1 LLNRHVSWQFH
12 GERVTLIKVQL
23 EWLSDLDGGG
33 TF

>member
-1 LLNRHVSWQFH
+1 MFH
-12 GERVTLIKVQL
+12 GSFMAPERVTLLIKVQL